1 MEPLNANS
9 IFNKYEM
16 KILAT
21 DKIRVYK
28 FIEMFQYTF
37 IFYFLAEIVAKFLNK
52 HIFTS
57 KKKEFKKMSFFQL
70 SFSIILQLFVLVV
83 AFFYIRKAVH
93 LFPSI
98 PTYFDK
104 SFVPFTTIEYAT
116 EISFIFIFL
125 EVIDDLKFKLE
136 LLREKNSPFFDFI
149 F

>member
-1 MEPLNANS
+1 MKASNAKS
-9 IFNKYEM
+9 IFSNYEM

-37 IFYFLAEIVAKFLNK
+37 IFYFLAEFVAKFLNK

-57 KKKEFKKMSFFQL
+57 KKEEFEKMGFLEL
-70 SFSIILQLFVLVV
+70 SFSIIVQLFIIIV
-83 AFFYIRKAVH
+83 AFFYIRKAIY

-98 PTYFDK
+98 PNIFDK
-104 SFVPFTTIEYAT
+104 SFKPYTTIEYAIH
-116 EISFIFIFL
+116 ISFVFIFL
-125 EVIDDLKFKLE
+125 EVIDDLKLKLE
-136 LLREKNSPFFDFI
+136 LLKKKESPFFEFI